1 MYDFRYNYIKR
12 KYDVNLLFTDIDSLA
27 YEN

>member
-12 KYDVNLLFTDIDSLA
+12 KYDPNLLFTDIDSLA